1 MEVDQNIFKKI
12 SIHLII
18 RMKIRNC
25 SFISRKSTKHKVKIG
40 KQSSFLWGSYET
52 FSHEYMIPFF
62 CHYSY
67 RMIAFCFCTSS
78 NLHQVSLCGLSYQTT
93 KSAKEKTVCLSFVS
107 WLSHVLAEPTQWN
120 HDREYI
126 GIQTTNS
133 NTSTTDMTNT
143 HKNFKATPPF
153 V

>member
-1 MEVDQNIFKKI
+1 MLFSHNASLTFYKAIMEVDQNIFKKI

-107 WLSHVLAEPTQWN
+107 WLVMSLLNRLNET
-120 HDREYI
+120 
-126 GIQTTNS
+126 
-133 NTSTTDMTNT
+133 MTGNI
-143 HKNFKATPPF
+143 
-153 V
+153 